1 MGSIVVEPAA
11 IKFYYESTLVLQC
24 YMDELRLFLEGS
36 PGVNIGIGVTNP
48 TSGFD
53 IQNYIFMKNL
63 RGMTEKMSFQLTNP
77 GYNNEPYSFVPIGS
91 IVIWGGAT
99 IPENWLECTGQLVKQ
114 VVYPLLYTALGVKY
128 TSTDNQNANSSKVA
142 EEKLFQVPDFRGGV
156 GVINRTSSSQAI
168 GTRYP
173 TVDGKLDANVNIE
186 TEYAPLRKTLIQEFI
201 LKSTQ
206 LPPHRHLFK
215 ATQDINGNTITRY
228 AMKDHT
234 HTITRSAGARD
245 VTSGAEK
252 TAVYYTD
259 AARTTTAGTFT
270 HTHTVTNIRLLEA
283 YNNNKNDSGSTKPTW
298 NDPFSIEQQYIIMRY
313 IIKAA

>member
-36 PGVNIGIGVTNP
+36 PGVKIGIGITNP

-77 GYNNEPYSFVPIGS
+77 GYNNEPCSFVPIGS

-114 VVYPLLYTALGVKY
+114 VQYPLLYTALGVKY
-128 TSTDNQNANSSKVA
+128 TSSVNQNANSSKVP

-156 GVINRTSSSQAI
+156 GVINRTSSSQAT

-173 TVDGKLDANVNIE
+173 TVSGKLDADVNI
-186 TEYAPLRKTLIQEFI
+186 TTDFAPVRNTLIQEFV

-206 LPPHRHLFK
+206 LPPHRHSFRADK
-215 ATQDINGNTITRY
+215 DINGNAVTRY

-234 HTITRSAGARD
+234 HSFTKSAGSETVLLGAR
-245 VTSGAEK
+245 S
-252 TAVYYTD
+252 AVYYTD
-259 AARTTTAGTFT
+259 AIRTTTATSFS
-270 HTHTVTNIRLLEA
+270 HTHTVTNVRLLEA
-283 YNNNKNDSGSTKPTW
+283 FNNNKNDPGSAKPTW